1 MSRAGRWRALLLAAA
16 VVIAAALVTLA
27 MAAPKAAA
35 GGWLAAFAFWSEVPV
50 GSLVLLMIHRLTG
63 GRWGRS
69 LRPVLEPAAALTPL
83 LFVLAIPILVAVSKL
98 YPWSDETGPKADVL
112 SYYLNVPFF
121 NGRTLIALAG
131 WSALALLLPRQ
142 RGAAGQLLAGAGLVF
157 HGVIVSLVAVDWM
170 LSIEA
175 PFISSSFGASVA
187 ITQIMSALAF
197 AALLAPERADDPV
210 TGDLGGLL
218 LTAVLGITYVDFMA
232 LLVIRYGDL
241 PGKAVWF
248 TERIK
253 FTWLALG
260 IGAFVLGS
268 LLPILALLLSR
279 VRNSRGAL
287 QFVGLSVLIGLAAYH
302 AFIVVP
308 PFGYAA
314 LLPAALATVLIGVLI
329 ATLLIRPASIAPS
342 LRSTPHG

>member
-1 MSRAGRWRALLLAAA
+1 LLAAA
-16 VVIAAALVTLA
+16 VVVAAALVTLA

-35 GGWLAAFAFWSEVPV
+35 GGWLAAFVFWSEVPV

-83 LFVLAIPILVAVSKL
+83 LFVLAVPILVGVSML
-98 YPWSDETGPKADVL
+98 YPWSVETGAKPDVL

-121 NGRTLIALAG
+121 AGRTLIALAG
-131 WSALALLLPRQ
+131 WSALALLLPRM
-142 RGAAGQLLAGAGLVF
+142 RGPAGQVLAGAGLVF

-170 LSIEA
+170 LSIEP
-175 PFISSSFGASVA
+175 PFLSSSFGASVA
-187 ITQIMSALAF
+187 ITQIMAALAF

-210 TGDLGGLL
+210 TADLGGLL
-218 LTAVLGITYVDFMA
+218 LAAVLGITYVDFMA
-232 LLVIRYGDL
+232 LLVIWYGDL

-248 TERIK
+248 TERIRSP
-253 FTWLALG
+253 WLPLG
-260 IGAFVLGS
+260 ISAFVLGA

-287 QFVGLSVLIGLAAYH
+287 RFVGLSVLIGLAAYH
-302 AFIVVP
+302 GFIVVP
-308 PFGYAA
+308 PFGNAA
-314 LLPAALATVLIGVLI
+314 LLPAGLAIALIGVLVAALSI
-329 ATLLIRPASIAPS
+329 GPASLSAS
-342 LRSTPHG
+342 LRSAPHG